1 MALRISGLA
10 SGMDT
15 ETMVKELMTAH
26 RIPLDKITQK
36 KQYTEWQRDDYRT
49 VNRSLNDFRNLTNDS
64 MLRQSTFIK
73 KTVTSSAPDDVS
85 VKNINSTSDFSGKIK
100 VEKLAESATMQST
113 SSVLASEANLKDKLL
128 NTGGNF
134 TITAINADG
143 KLDAGYEVKITPES
157 TMQSVL
163 DDINKNSGVTAFY
176 DSFTGKIAFT
186 TKFSGDAK
194 DKDGNDVAEI
204 QFSGNS
210 GNANSYAFLKVA
222 SDNVEAAKNE
232 DSEGKTITPSGT
244 LGKNA
249 KFTYN
254 GLTTERQTN
263 TFQISG
269 FEISLKQANQKE
281 ITFSSAPDID
291 SILGSVTKFVD
302 EYNKLIGDL
311 NTQIR
316 ETKYKDY
323 QPLTEKE
330 KESLSEDQIKKWDE
344 KAMSGTLKNDS
355 IITSVLNK
363 MRSAMSSAVGKS
375 PNSISLSQLGITT
388 SSNYLENGKLTIDET
403 KLRAAISEDPNQVY
417 ELFASNGEA
426 DSEKGIARRLTKAL
440 EEARKSITAKAG
452 SESATV
458 NNNFVLGRLLDGYDN
473 QVKRFEDRLATM
485 ESRYW
490 KQFTSMEKAI
500 QQANSQST
508 YLAGMFNTGS

>member
-49 VNRSLNDFRNLTNDS
+49 ANRTLNDFRNLTNDS

-85 VKNINSTSDFSGKIK
+85 VKNINSTSDFSGKIN
-100 VEKLAESATMQST
+100 VEKLAESATMQSK
-113 SSVLASEANLKDKLL
+113 SSVISSEADLTKSLKVLKPTL
-128 NTGGNF
+128 TVPSSF
-134 TITAINADG
+134 TIKAIQADG
-143 KLDAGYEVKITPES
+143 TMDTTGYKVELDEKS

-163 DDINKNSGVTAFY
+163 DDINKNSGVNAFY

-186 TKFSGDAK
+186 AKNSGDVK
-194 DKDGNDVAEI
+194 TSTTDGNEI
-204 QFSGNS
+204 EFSGNY
-210 GNANSYAFLKVA
+210 GFLKVEQNNQA
-222 SDNVEAAKNE
+222 AAKTI
-232 DSEGKTITPSGT
+232 DFEGKSITPSGT
-244 LGKNA
+244 KGQNA
-249 KFTYN
+249 IFTYN

-269 FEISLKQANQKE
+269 FEISLKQANKKE
-281 ITFSSAPDID
+281 ITFSSTPDVD
-291 SILGSVTKFVD
+291 SILGSITKFVD
-302 EYNKLIGDL
+302 EYNKLIEDL

-323 QPLTEKE
+323 QPLTDQE
-330 KESLSEDQIKKWDE
+330 KESLSEDQIKKWEE

-363 MRSAMSSAVGKS
+363 MRTAMSSAVGKS

-388 SSNYLENGKLTIDET
+388 SSNYLENGKLSIDET
-403 KLRAAISEDPNQVY
+403 KLREAISADPNQVY
-417 ELFASNGEA
+417 ELFAA
-426 DSEKGIARRLTKAL
+426 DGDKDSDKGIARRLTKAL

-458 NNNFVLGRLLDGYDN
+458 NNNFVLGRLLDGYDD

-485 ESRYW
+485 ETRYW
-490 KQFTSMEKAI
+490 KQFTAMEKAI

-508 YLAGMFNTGS
+508 YLAGMFSTGS

>member
-85 VKNINSTSDFSGKIK
+85 VKNINSTSDFSGKIN
-100 VEKLAESATMQST
+100 VEKLAESATMQSKDR
-113 SSVLASEANLKDKLL
+113 VLASEANLKDILPA
-128 NTGGNF
+128 
-134 TITAINADG
+134 TADDFIISSINADG
-143 KLDAGYEVKITPES
+143 TLEEYNVVITEGKS

-163 DDINKNSGVTAFY
+163 DDINKNSGVNAFF

-186 TKFSGDAK
+186 AKYSGDIK
-194 DKDGNDVAEI
+194 DDTVEPPTYGSEIEFIGNE
-204 QFSGNS
+204 
-210 GNANSYAFLKVA
+210 ANFAFLKVEV
-222 SDNVEAAKNE
+222 NNTVAAKN
-232 DSEGKTITPSGT
+232 GSGT
-244 LGKNA
+244 KGQNA
-249 KFTYN
+249 MFTYN
-254 GLTTERQTN
+254 GLTTERQSN

-281 ITFSSAPDID
+281 ITFSSAPDVD

-302 EYNKLIGDL
+302 EYNKLIEDL

-330 KESLSEDQIKKWDE
+330 KESLSEEQIKKWDE
-344 KAMSGTLKNDS
+344 KATSGTLKNDS

-403 KLRAAISEDPNQVY
+403 KLREAISEDPNQVY
-417 ELFASNGEA
+417 ELFAAGGET
-426 DSEKGIARRLTKAL
+426 DSDKGIARRLTKAL
-440 EEARKSITAKAG
+440 EDARKSITAKAG

-508 YLAGMFNTGS
+508 YLAGMFSTGS

>member
-100 VEKLAESATMQST
+100 VNQLAESATMQST

-163 DDINKNSGVTAFY
+163 DDINKNSGVNAFY

-186 TKFSGDAK
+186 AKFSGDAK
-194 DKDGNDVAEI
+194 DEAEI

-222 SDNVEAAKNE
+222 SDNITATTTPT
-232 DSEGKTITPSGT
+232 DSKDSAGNTIYSGT
-244 LGKNA
+244 VGKNA
-249 KFTYN
+249 QFTYN
-254 GLTTERQTN
+254 GLTTERQSN

-281 ITFSSAPDID
+281 ITFSSAPDVD

-403 KLRAAISEDPNQVY
+403 KLREAISADPNQVY

-508 YLAGMFNTGS
+508 YLAGMFSTGS

>member
-1 MALRISGLA
+1 MLFMILSL
-10 SGMDT
+10 
-15 ETMVKELMTAH
+15 VKLH
-26 RIPLDKITQK
+26 L
-36 KQYTEWQRDDYRT
+36 QR
-49 VNRSLNDFRNLTNDS
+49 N
-64 MLRQSTFIK
+64 
-73 KTVTSSAPDDVS
+73 
-85 VKNINSTSDFSGKIK
+85 
-100 VEKLAESATMQST
+100 
-113 SSVLASEANLKDKLL
+113 
-128 NTGGNF
+128 
-134 TITAINADG
+134 
-143 KLDAGYEVKITPES
+143 
-157 TMQSVL
+157 
-163 DDINKNSGVTAFY
+163 
-176 DSFTGKIAFT
+176 
-186 TKFSGDAK
+186 SGDAK
-194 DKDGNDVAEI
+194 DEAEI

-222 SDNVEAAKNE
+222 SDNITATTTPT
-232 DSEGKTITPSGT
+232 DSKDSAGNIIYSGT
-244 LGKNA
+244 LGNNA

-254 GLTTERQTN
+254 GLTTERQSN

-281 ITFSSAPDID
+281 ITFSSAPDVD
-291 SILGSVTKFVD
+291 AILGSVTKFVD
-302 EYNKLIGDL
+302 EYNKLIEDL

-388 SSNYLENGKLTIDET
+388 SKNYLENGKLTIDET
-403 KLRAAISEDPNQVY
+403 KLREAISADPNQVY
-417 ELFASNGEA
+417 ELFAAGGET
-426 DSEKGIARRLTKAL
+426 DSDKGIARRLTKAL
-440 EEARKSITAKAG
+440 EDARKSITAKAG

-485 ESRYW
+485 KSRYW

-508 YLAGMFNTGS
+508 YLAGMFSTGS

>member
-1 MALRISGLA
+1 MRISGLA

-26 RIPLDKITQK
+26 RIPLDKIIQK

-100 VEKLAESATMQST
+100 VNQLAESATMQST

-143 KLDAGYEVKITPES
+143 KLDAGYEVEITPES

-163 DDINKNSGVTAFY
+163 DDINKNSGVNAFY

-186 TKFSGDAK
+186 AKYSGDAK
-194 DKDGNDVAEI
+194 DEAEI

-222 SDNVEAAKNE
+222 TDNITATTTPT
-232 DSEGKTITPSGT
+232 DSKDSAGNIINWNCRKKCKIH
-244 LGKNA
+244 L
-249 KFTYN
+249 N
-254 GLTTERQTN
+254 GLTTERQSN

-281 ITFSSAPDID
+281 ITFSSAPDVD

-302 EYNKLIGDL
+302 EYNKLIEDL

-323 QPLTEKE
+323 QPLTEK
-330 KESLSEDQIKKWDE
+330 KKNHYQ
-344 KAMSGTLKNDS
+344 KTRLKN
-355 IITSVLNK
+355 
-363 MRSAMSSAVGKS
+363 G
-375 PNSISLSQLGITT
+375 
-388 SSNYLENGKLTIDET
+388 T
-403 KLRAAISEDPNQVY
+403 K
-417 ELFASNGEA
+417 
-426 DSEKGIARRLTKAL
+426 KRRV
-440 EEARKSITAKAG
+440 EH
-452 SESATV
+452 
-458 NNNFVLGRLLDGYDN
+458 
-473 QVKRFEDRLATM
+473 
-485 ESRYW
+485 
-490 KQFTSMEKAI
+490 
-500 QQANSQST
+500 
-508 YLAGMFNTGS
+508 

>member
-64 MLRQSTFIK
+64 MLRQSTFIQ
-73 KTVTSSAPDDVS
+73 KTVTSSAPDNIT

-100 VEKLAESATMQST
+100 VTQLAESATMQSK
-113 SSVLASEANLKDKLL
+113 SSVISSEADLTKSLKVLKPTL
-128 NTGGNF
+128 TVPSSF
-134 TITAINADG
+134 TIKAIKADG
-143 KLDAGYEVKITPES
+143 TMDTTGYEVKLDEKS

-163 DDINKNSGVTAFY
+163 DDINKNSGVNAFY

-186 TKFSGDAK
+186 AKNSGDVK
-194 DKDGNDVAEI
+194 TPTTDGNEI
-204 QFSGNS
+204 EFSGNY
-210 GNANSYAFLKVA
+210 GFLKVEQ
-222 SDNVEAAKNE
+222 NNKAAA
-232 DSEGKTITPSGT
+232 IAAVPSGT
-244 LGKNA
+244 VGKNA
-249 KFTYN
+249 LITYN
-254 GLTTERQTN
+254 GLETERQTN

-269 FEISLKQANQKE
+269 FEISLKKASSEE
-281 ITFSSAPDID
+281 ITFSSTPDVD
-291 SILGSVTKFVD
+291 SILGSITKFVD
-302 EYNKLIGDL
+302 EYNKLIEDL

-323 QPLTEKE
+323 QPLTDEE
-330 KESLSEDQIKKWDE
+330 KESLSEDQIKKWEE
-344 KAMSGTLKNDS
+344 KAMSGTLRNDS

-363 MRSAMSSAVGKS
+363 MRTAMSSAVGKS

-388 SSNYLENGKLTIDET
+388 SSNYLENGKLSIDET
-403 KLRAAISEDPNQVY
+403 KLRAAISEDPNKVY

-426 DSEKGIARRLTKAL
+426 DSDKGIARRLTKAL

-458 NNNFVLGRLLDGYDN
+458 NNSFVLGRLLDGYDD

-485 ESRYW
+485 ETRYW
-490 KQFTSMEKAI
+490 KQFTAMEKAI

-508 YLAGMFNTGS
+508 YLAGMFSTGS

>member
-100 VEKLAESATMQST
+100 VNQLAESATMQST

-143 KLDAGYEVKITPES
+143 KLDAGYEVEITPES

-163 DDINKNSGVTAFY
+163 DDINKNSGVNAFY

-186 TKFSGDAK
+186 AKFSGDAK
-194 DKDGNDVAEI
+194 DEAEI

-222 SDNVEAAKNE
+222 SDNITATTTPT
-232 DSEGKTITPSGT
+232 DSKDSAGNIIYSGT
-244 LGKNA
+244 VGNNA

-254 GLTTERQTN
+254 GLTTERQSN

-281 ITFSSAPDID
+281 ITFSSAPDVD

-302 EYNKLIGDL
+302 EYNKLIEDL

-403 KLRAAISEDPNQVY
+403 KLREAISADPNQVY
-417 ELFASNGEA
+417 ELFAS
-426 DSEKGIARRLTKAL
+426 RR
-440 EEARKSITAKAG
+440 G
-452 SESATV
+452 
-458 NNNFVLGRLLDGYDN
+458 G
-473 QVKRFEDRLATM
+473 
-485 ESRYW
+485 
-490 KQFTSMEKAI
+490 
-500 QQANSQST
+500 
-508 YLAGMFNTGS
+508 